1 MGYVENIKS
10 IMQWGNSFERQDRFP
25 LDRTDLHISY
35 DDAVLYAKGDGS
47 DSRGLGT
54 LAYVGQTITV
64 WGLNEKGKEGVWVYS
79 LVPHTPVDEND
90 KTLADLKPVGSATTE
105 TATKYSDAKTLSQGL
120 AVGQLIQVAE
130 SEEVEETIDGTVVKN
145 TYQAGFYIVNAP
157 GSISALD
164 TSTGASDEIGALSNR
179 VAALEGNKVSKTDFE
194 TYQGTVTD
202 ALAGKVDNSY
212 KEEVTTALAGKVS
225 GEDFETYQGTV
236 TDALAGKVDNS
247 YKEEVSTAL
256 EGKVNSG
263 DFETYQ
269 GTVTDALAGK
279 VDNSYKEEVSNA
291 LDGKV
296 SNGDF
301 ETYQGTV
308 TDALAGKV
316 DNSYKEEVSTALAGK
331 VDNSYKEEVTTALA
345 GKVSGEDFE
354 TYQGTVTEAL
364 ETKATVDALNT
375 LEGRV
380 DTDIQNLTTLTEK
393 VDVDIQNLSNHL
405 VDYSTQLGEVDDRL
419 TTLEQFKTDHIQ
431 HNAIDESDIA
441 SLFGEEKT
449 E

>member
-64 WGLNEKGKEGVWVYS
+64 WGLNEKGKDGVWVYS

-130 SEEVEETIDGTVVKN
+130 SEEVEETVDGTVVKN

-179 VAALEGNKVSKTDFE
+179 VSALEGNKVSKTDFE

-212 KEEVTTALAGKVS
+212 KEEVSTALDGKVS
-225 GEDFETYQGTV
+225 
-236 TDALAGKVDNS
+236 
-247 YKEEVSTAL
+247 
-256 EGKVNSG
+256 SG

-269 GTVTDALAGK
+269 GQVTD
-279 VDNSYKEEVSNA
+279 
-291 LDGKV
+291 
-296 SNGDF
+296 
-301 ETYQGTV
+301 
-308 TDALAGKV
+308 
-316 DNSYKEEVSTALAGK
+316 
-331 VDNSYKEEVTTALA
+331 
-345 GKVSGEDFE
+345 
-354 TYQGTVTEAL
+354 AL

-380 DTDIQNLTTLTEK
+380 DTDIQNLTTLTGR
-393 VDVDIQNLSNHL
+393 VDEDIQNLSEHL
-405 VDYSTQLGEVDDRL
+405 TDYATQLGEVDDRL
-419 TTLEQFKTDHIQ
+419 TTLEQFKTDHIG